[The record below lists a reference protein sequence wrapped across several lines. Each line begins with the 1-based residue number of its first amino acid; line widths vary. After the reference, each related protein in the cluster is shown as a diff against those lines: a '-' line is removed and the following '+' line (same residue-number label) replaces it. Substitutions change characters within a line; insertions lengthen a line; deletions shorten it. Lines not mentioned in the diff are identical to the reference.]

1 MMSEKNSNRRNISL
15 DSIDFKILALL
26 ESDSKLRTKEIA
38 SEVGLSTTP
47 VFERIKRLERSG
59 IILGYRAKL
68 NRKALGR
75 GIMAICSI
83 SLNQHRTAY
92 LKKFEEEIVDFSE
105 VTECLHVAGQ
115 FDYLLRVMTP
125 DMESY
130 RNFVTI
136 KLASLKNIARV
147 RSSFVLTE
155 VKSI

>member
-1 MMSEKNSNRRNISL
+1 MLDKNVDGKNISL
-15 DSIDFKILALL
+15 DQIDLKILALL
-26 ESDSKLRTKEIA
+26 EKDSKLRTKEIA
-38 SEVGLSTTP
+38 AEVGLSTTP

-75 GIMAICSI
+75 SIMAICSI

-105 VTECLHVAGQ
+105 VIECLHVAGQ

-136 KLASLKNIARV
+136 KLASLKNIAQV
-147 RSSFVLTE
+147 RSSFVMTE